1 MVRKKVKLYYF
12 TKILLSRAKTD
23 LKIYALFLLF
33 LLPFYRPFFWL
44 QERKLKS
51 CVAQPFLFTS
61 LALSSH
67 PRSVPQDGHKYLPFG
82 SFCTKK
88 SRIVI
93 FLFDTYFYI
102 LLWVFFAWVTKKQKN
117 ILN

>member
-12 TKILLSRAKTD
+12 TKIVLSRPKTD

-61 LALSSH
+61 LGVKLAPPIILEEGRPITEKFVHFLVIVSLLFAVSESIKGQMLSFEL
-67 PRSVPQDGHKYLPFG
+67 KINY
-82 SFCTKK
+82 CNT
-88 SRIVI
+88 
-93 FLFDTYFYI
+93 
-102 LLWVFFAWVTKKQKN
+102 
-117 ILN
+117 